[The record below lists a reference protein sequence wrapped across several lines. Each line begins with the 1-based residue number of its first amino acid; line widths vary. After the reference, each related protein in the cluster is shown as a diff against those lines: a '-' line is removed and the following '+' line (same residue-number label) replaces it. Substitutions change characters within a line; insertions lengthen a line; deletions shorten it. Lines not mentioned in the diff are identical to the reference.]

1 MNDNTMTATE
11 VLKRQNSKVALSIEE
26 KKAYARLDKA
36 LEDLFNP
43 IIVYCLDVFE
53 QSEMLVLIR
62 TYSHAAC
69 HVDVNDF

>member
-1 MNDNTMTATE
+1 MNANTMTATE
-11 VLKRQNSKVALSIEE
+11 VLERQNSKVALSIEE

-36 LEDLFNP
+36 TEE
-43 IIVYCLDVFE
+43 IIVYFLDVIE
-53 QSEMLVLIR
+53 QYEMLVLIR